1 MSRLQIRLKR
11 QALQQADTW
20 ARETVERT
28 FAGDAAA
35 AADLAVEL
43 ADDKRGAMAVLLWRA
58 KIRPEAYRA
67 FLDAA
72 WQCGQ
77 REVIEAAKTRRT
89 LAAMFRHAGVE
100 VPAAG

>member
-77 REVIEAAKTRRT
+77 LEVIDAAKTRRT
-89 LAAMFRHAGVE
+89 LAAMFRLAGVAT
-100 VPAAG
+100 PAAE